1 MEINKEL
8 ASQFVLELNDAT
20 HAGLARRAIARCA
33 EEISM
38 DETDRGRL
46 AIAVTEMATNVL
58 KHAHKGKMLCEPLA
72 NNGSGGLRIIAF
84 DDGPGIQNI
93 GAALSDGFSTAG
105 TAGSGLGAVQ
115 RLATHFDIFSVPDHG
130 TCVLAE
136 FWPQQKVPSVS
147 PLQVGVVSVP
157 VRGETVCGDGWKVKA
172 NADRTYLM
180 VVDGLGH
187 GEFAAEAAR
196 EAERIL
202 SEAQSSSP
210 LAVLRD
216 CHDALRKTR
225 GAAVAVAAI
234 DRDKGTLSFCGLGN
248 ISASLASA
256 RGSRGIASHNG
267 TVGHNFHRTQEF
279 TFPWDDSSVL
289 IMHSDGVSAR
299 WDLDSYPGI
308 RKKHASLIAAMLY
321 RDFARERDDATVL
334 VAKNL

>member
-1 MEINKEL
+1 MNTEL
-8 ASQFVLELNDAT
+8 ISPFMLELSDAS
-20 HAGLARRAIARCA
+20 HAGLARRAITRCA
-33 EEISM
+33 EGISM
-38 DETDRGRL
+38 DETDCGRL
-46 AIAVTEMATNVL
+46 AVAVTEMATNVL
-58 KHAHKGKMLCEPLA
+58 KHAQKGKILCEPLV
-72 NNGSGGLRIIAF
+72 NNGSHGLRIIAV
-84 DDGPGIQNI
+84 DGGPGIQNI
-93 GAALSDGFSTAG
+93 ATALSDGFSTAG

-136 FWPQQKVPSVS
+136 FWPHKKVPSPS
-147 PLQVGVVSVP
+147 PLQIGVVSVP
-157 VRGETVCGDGWKVKA
+157 VRGETVCGDGWKVKV

-202 SEAQSSSP
+202 SDAQSNSP
-210 LAVLRD
+210 LVVLRD

-234 DRDKGTLSFCGLGN
+234 DRDKRTLSFCGVGN
-248 ISASLASA
+248 ISASLVSTQ
-256 RGSRGIASHNG
+256 GSRGIASHNG
-267 TVGHNFHRTQEF
+267 TVGHNFQRAQEF

-299 WDLDSYPGI
+299 WDLDRYPGI
-308 RKKHASLIAAMLY
+308 RKKHASLIATTLY

>member
-1 MEINKEL
+1 MNTEL
-8 ASQFVLELNDAT
+8 ISPFVLELNDASD
-20 HAGLARRAIARCA
+20 AGLARRAITRCA
-33 EEISM
+33 AHISM

-46 AIAVTEMATNVL
+46 AIAVTELATNVL
-58 KHAHKGKMLCEPLA
+58 KHAQKGKMLCEPLA
-72 NNGSGGLRIIAF
+72 NDGSQGLRIIAV
-84 DDGPGIQNI
+84 DGGPGIQNI
-93 GAALSDGFSTAG
+93 ATALSDGFSTAG

-115 RLATHFDIFSVPDHG
+115 RLATHFDIYSIPDHG

-136 FWPQQKVPSVS
+136 FWPQKQVPSTS

-202 SEAQSSSP
+202 GEVQSSSP
-210 LAVLRD
+210 SVVLRD

-225 GAAVAVAAI
+225 GAAVAVAVI
-234 DRDKGTLSFCGLGN
+234 EHDKGTLSFCGLGN

-256 RGSRGIASHNG
+256 QGSRGMASHNG
-267 TVGHNFHRTQEF
+267 TVGHNFHRAQEF
-279 TFPWDDSSVL
+279 TFPWEDSSVL

-299 WDLDSYPGI
+299 WDLDRYSGI
-308 RKKHASLIAAMLY
+308 RKKHASLIATTLY